1 MNISFSKIIISDFF
15 HLLLILIILFP
26 IFHFDKTDNR
36 YRRDRDL
43 DLYKECEK
51 LEESIKKYENN
62 IQELIEKNQD
72 GKLQIEINKVYIKFL
87 YVLILIF
94 LFIILFIVIIKF
106 YSRCIEKKKSLLT
119 PNLCDTLPN
128 PFPEN
133 NNGVDNK
140 K

>member
-1 MNISFSKIIISDFF
+1 MNISFSKKIISYFF

-36 YRRDRDL
+36 YRRDKDQDL
-43 DLYKECEK
+43 FKECEK

-87 YVLILIF
+87 YALIIVF
-94 LFIILFIVIIKF
+94 LFIILSIAIIKI
-106 YSRCIEKKKSLLT
+106 YSRCIEKNKSVLT
-119 PNLCDTLPN
+119 PNFGDTLPN
-128 PFPEN
+128 SFPEN
-133 NNGVDNK
+133 NNGVNNK